1 MALTPLMDEL
11 VTRLMEAG
19 TWVPRAQLEAG
30 LSSTCTPA
38 IDDALAD
45 LVVEGYATFAE
56 HAGYRLAGTPLA
68 RRAAW
73 KLRAEGL
80 TRAVEAEPHK
90 GHYRIGVAEVASPE
104 GQGKGLH
111 LVMYELSMPL
121 PAEGP
126 DQLTQHLAQVQAIDN
141 FASRGI

>member
-1 MALTPLMDEL
+1 MALTHLMDEL

-30 LSSTCTPA
+30 LSSTCEPA

-45 LVVEGYATFAE
+45 LVMEGYATFDA

-68 RRAAW
+68 RRAAH

-80 TRAVEAEPHK
+80 VCAVVAEPHK
-90 GHYRIGVAEVASPE
+90 GHYRVGVAEMASPRAE
-104 GQGKGLH
+104 AAGLH
-111 LVMYELSMPL
+111 LVMYELTMPL
-121 PAEGP
+121 PPDGP
-126 DQLTQHLAQVQAIDN
+126 DGLTQHLAQVRAVEDLC
-141 FASRGI
+141 ARGL